1 MLMQFLSFPQQLN
14 SRMKI
19 LKRNLDEAEEE
30 IQKEKT
36 QKRKA
41 QRECEDM
48 LENQEALTREVNSL
62 KTKLR

>member
-1 MLMQFLSFPQQLN
+1 MKNSFFLFLFQAN
-14 SRMKI
+14 ARMKA
-19 LKRNLDEAEEE
+19 LKRNLDELEEE
-30 IQKEKT
+30 VQKEKA

-48 LENQEALTREVNSL
+48 IETQEALNREINSL

>member
-1 MLMQFLSFPQQLN
+1 
-14 SRMKI
+14 MKA
-19 LKRNLDEAEEE
+19 LKRNLDELEEE
-30 IQKEKT
+30 VQKEKA

-48 LENQEALTREVNSL
+48 IETQEALNREINSL